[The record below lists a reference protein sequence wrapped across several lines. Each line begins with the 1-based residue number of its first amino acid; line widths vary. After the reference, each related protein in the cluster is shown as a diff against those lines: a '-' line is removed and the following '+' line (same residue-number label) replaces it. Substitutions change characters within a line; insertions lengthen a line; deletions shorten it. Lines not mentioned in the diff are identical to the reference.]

1 MFEER
6 EKERIMTELL
16 ERTPTGEII
25 DDGVVSPRRHRRRW
39 YWAALAATLPVAVAG
54 TSIAAGAS
62 WLPET
67 SVAIPQTEDAS
78 AADVATVTAP
88 GAASDVD
95 VKADIPQISVS
106 HSPEPEP
113 VYAPV
118 YSSRSSS
125 SSKSSSSKSSS
136 SSSSSGSTSS
146 SSGSSVSYTS
156 YCAAPASPYSAG
168 SGAKSLLTAVN
179 KERARIGLHSL
190 GWSSSLASS
199 AQSWSENMAASWNL
213 AHSGRGAEN
222 VGYTRNSAGL
232 SLDSGISIIHKAWMR
247 SNGHCLNVMYPGYS
261 VMGAGAARTS
271 DGTAV
276 YATENFG

>member
-1 MFEER
+1 
-6 EKERIMTELL
+6 MTELL
-16 ERTPTGEII
+16 EKTPVGEIV
-25 DDGVVSPRRHRRRW
+25 DDGVVTPRRHRRRW
-39 YWAALAATLPVAVAG
+39 YWAALAATLPIAVAG

-62 WLPET
+62 WLPDT
-67 SVAIPQTEDAS
+67 TVALPQNDSVS
-78 AADVATVTAP
+78 AAEVATVTAP
-88 GAASDVD
+88 GTASDVD
-95 VKADIPQISVS
+95 VKADVPKISVS
-106 HSPEPEP
+106 HSPEPEPEP

-125 SSKSSSSKSSS
+125 ASKSSTSSKSSS
-136 SSSSSGSTSS
+136 SSGSSTSSGS

-156 YCAAPASPYSAG
+156 YCASPASPYSAG

-179 KERARIGLHSL
+179 KERARIGLRSL
-190 GWSSSLASS
+190 GWSSSLASA
-199 AQSWSENMAASWNL
+199 AQSWSENMADSWTL
-213 AHSGRGAEN
+213 AHSGRGQEN
-222 VGYTRNSAGL
+222 VGYTRNSGGL

-261 VMGAGAARTS
+261 VMGAGAARTA

>member
-1 MFEER
+1 M
-6 EKERIMTELL
+6 KERIMTELL
-16 ERTPTGEII
+16 ERTPVGETV

-39 YWAALAATLPVAVAG
+39 YWAALAVTLPVAVAG

-67 SVAIPQTEDAS
+67 SVAIPQTENAS

-88 GAASDVD
+88 GVASDVD

-106 HSPEPEP
+106 HSPEPEPEP